1 MAKQIKSKLK
11 VTFSYAAPEAQT
23 VLLAG
28 DFTCWQQAPLAL
40 KRSKSGVWK
49 KAVSLPA
56 GRYEYRFLVDGEWRN
71 DPLCTHR
78 ERNQFGGENCV
89 CIVSEEMATGESA

>member
-1 MAKQIKSKLK
+1 MAKQTKSKLK
-11 VTFSYAAPEAQT
+11 VTFSLAAPEAQT

-28 DFTCWQQAPLAL
+28 DFTSWQQAPLAL
-40 KRSKSGVWK
+40 KKSKAGVWK

-78 ERNQFGGENCV
+78 QQNEFGAENCV
-89 CIVSEEMATGESA
+89 CVVSKELASGEPA

>member
-1 MAKQIKSKLK
+1 MAKQTKSKLK
-11 VTFSYAAPEAQT
+11 VTFSFTAPEAQT

-28 DFTCWQQAPLAL
+28 DFTSWQQAPLTL
-40 KRSKSGVWK
+40 KKSKTGVWK

-78 ERNQFGGENCV
+78 EPNQFGGENCV
-89 CIVSEEMATGESA
+89 CIVSQELATGESA